1 MINPDPQLAG
11 ASVVDQN
18 DVEWRRRM
26 EGKLDRVSDAIV
38 SLARMEERMV
48 TLFNR
53 MDQYDDRQTQMG
65 DRVGLIYDRLIDL
78 EKSSLKVKAMER
90 VMWIVG
96 TAAVSSLFWF
106 VQR

>member
-1 MINPDPQLAG
+1 MINPDPQPTG
-11 ASVVDQN
+11 ASAVDQN

-26 EGKLDRVSDAIV
+26 ETKLDRVSDAIV

-53 MDQYDDRQTQMG
+53 MDEYDKRQTQMG

-96 TAAVSSLFWF
+96 TAAMSSLFWF

>member
-1 MINPDPQLAG
+1 MDPIEH
-11 ASVVDQN
+11 
-18 DVEWRRRM
+18 EWRRRI
-26 EGKLDRVSDAIV
+26 ETKLDTVSDAIV

-53 MDQYDDRQTQMG
+53 MDTYDQRQTQMG
-65 DRVGLIYDRLIDL
+65 DRVGQIYDRLIEL

-90 VMWIVG
+90 VMYIVG

-106 VQR
+106 MQR

>member
-1 MINPDPQLAG
+1 MDTQ
-11 ASVVDQN
+11 DQ
-18 DVEWRRRM
+18 EWRRRI
-26 EGKLDRVSDAIV
+26 ETKLDTVSDAIV

-53 MDQYDDRQTQMG
+53 MDTYDQRQTQMG
-65 DRVGLIYDRLIDL
+65 DRVGQIYDRLIDL

-90 VMWIVG
+90 VMWIVA

-106 VQR
+106 IQQN

>member
-1 MINPDPQLAG
+1 MINGNPQPAG
-11 ASVVDQN
+11 ACAVDQN
-18 DVEWRRRM
+18 EHEWRRRM
-26 EGKLDRVSDAIV
+26 ETKLDRVSDAIV

-53 MDQYDDRQTQMG
+53 MDEYDKRQTQMG

-106 VQR
+106 AKQ